1 MEVCLA
7 AACRR
12 DPQNLALHFYKNGE
26 PMEDQQGLQAFIAR
40 MSAYKHIL
48 DMLGRL
54 LDTGSASHPMNNPSL
69 VPKSPGPPP
78 PPDPNQLPPSQ
89 ASEYAET
96 VFAAGLQSDDQLFHV
111 AIYQWLAEQGQFDR
125 LLGIRSS
132 FLEDFLVR
140 GTKKQPETIVMFD
153 LLWKYYEKTR
163 SYACAAKILSK
174 LADRHST
181 EVDLIINH

>member
-1 MEVCLA
+1 
-7 AACRR
+7 
-12 DPQNLALHFYKNGE
+12 
-26 PMEDQQGLQAFIAR
+26 

-111 AIYQWLAEQGQFDR
+111 AIYQWLVEQGQFDR
-125 LLGIRSS
+125 EGGSS
-132 FLEDFLVR
+132 VLPRD
-140 GTKKQPETIVMFD
+140 
-153 LLWKYYEKTR
+153 
-163 SYACAAKILSK
+163 
-174 LADRHST
+174 
-181 EVDLIINH
+181 